1 MTPTELPEGWFAAAV
16 PLCPLVAFVLLGAVM
31 LLHRTPSERWVARW
45 VLGSLWLA
53 LGCAVVTAA
62 RYLSR
67 SWTVLEVNPGPV
79 LTHGLAS
86 LEPSLRIDGLSV
98 TMMLLTSTLTLLL
111 GRFSVTYLHREP
123 GFARFF
129 LLLALFA
136 SGMSWVVE
144 SGSLAI
150 LFVGWEWVGLAS
162 VLLIGFFQERAS
174 PVDAGLV
181 ALGTYRFCDLG
192 LVVAL
197 VLLHHLTGTTQWSSL
212 FGTRA
217 ALSLGTGSATV
228 LSLCLL
234 LAAMGKSAQL
244 PFSPWLP
251 RAMEGPTPSSALFYG
266 ALSVHAGPYL
276 LLRAAPLLAQAPLA
290 RGALVLV
297 GLLTALHATLVWR
310 VQTDAKG
317 ALAYGVLTH
326 LGLMFTEV
334 GLGLSTL
341 ALVHLVAHVCLRC
354 LQLLRAPS
362 ALRDAQARR
371 AALRDTPAPAIARA
385 HRLAPARLYRLALE
399 RFALEVLFERGCLR
413 PLSRLGQWLDEW
425 ERRWTGT
432 VEGGTPAPSPTL
444 PRPTEPAPG
453 NPSTGAA

>member
-16 PLCPLVAFVLLGAVM
+16 PLCPLVAFAGLGAVM

-53 LGCAVVTAA
+53 LGCAGVTAA
-62 RYLSR
+62 RYVSR
-67 SWTVLEVNPGPV
+67 SWTVLEVNPGPL

-192 LVVAL
+192 LVVA
-197 VLLHHLTGTTQWSSL
+197 VALLHHLLGTTQWSSI
-212 FGTRA
+212 FGARA
-217 ALSLGTGSATV
+217 ALSLGPSLATL

-290 RGALVLV
+290 RGTLVVV

-326 LGLMFTEV
+326 LGLMFAEV
-334 GLGLSTL
+334 GLGLYTL
-341 ALVHLVAHVCLRC
+341 ALIHLVAHVCLRS

-362 ALRDAQARR
+362 VLRDAQARR

-385 HRLAPARLYRLALE
+385 HRLIPSRLYRLALE
-399 RFALEVLFERGCLR
+399 RFALDVLLQRGGAH
-413 PLSRLGQWLDEW
+413 PLSRAGRWLDAR
-425 ERRWTGT
+425 ERRWAGT
-432 VEGGTPAPSPTL
+432 VEGVTPSPALPRPAEPAPS
-444 PRPTEPAPG
+444 